1 MHIEVFEDPAV
12 SQLEPITLGRAA
24 YSIQCGSYCLAD
36 WLTRQNCSIRGNV
49 RTYLKSWQAA
59 EYPRFASAAANSV
72 WRLLVNARLV
82 PCRASFATLDKLVH
96 SNRPGLVRNG
106 ENLVAAVL
114 PPEGAEL
121 PEPWEAGHIASWL
134 RIPSIAALPAL
145 EYHLP
150 LFSYPHDLVSKHVER
165 ITDNL
170 EHRIHTGTYREV
182 RDGVFLAGNAELA
195 EWAHTDTAQG
205 PIVLDAASCVRP
217 FACLRGPLYLGPM
230 SIINEHASIKPGV
243 AIGPMSKVGGE
254 VEASVIE
261 GFSNKQHL
269 GYLGH
274 SYLGRWVN
282 LGAGTSNSNLKN
294 TYGTVRLEVGGRRV
308 DTGLQFMGCVIGDY
322 TKSAINTAIFTG
334 KLVGAC
340 SMLYGYVT
348 ENVPSFVNY
357 ATSFGEIT
365 EIPPDVMA
373 QTQKRVFLRR
383 GIEQQLWHVQ
393 LLRDMYEQV
402 AEGRQL
408 ADRPVTL

>member
-1 MHIEVFEDPAV
+1 MHIIVFEDAAIA
-12 SQLEPITLGRAA
+12 QLEPITLGRAG
-24 YSIQCGSYCLAD
+24 YSLQCGSFCLAD
-36 WLTRQNCSIRGNV
+36 WLARQNCGVTGSIR
-49 RTYLKSWQAA
+49 TFLKSWQAA
-59 EYPRFASAAANSV
+59 EYPRLSSPAPSSV
-72 WRLLVNARLV
+72 WRMLINSRIV
-82 PCRASFATLDKLVH
+82 PCRTAFATLDRLLR
-96 SNRPGLVRNG
+96 SNRPGIVRQG
-106 ENLVAAVL
+106 ETLLAAVV
-114 PPEGAEL
+114 PPEAPDL
-121 PEPWEAGHIASWL
+121 MDPWEPGKVTEWL
-134 RIPSIAALPAL
+134 KTSVVAALPTL
-145 EYHLP
+145 DHHLP
-150 LFSYPHDLVSKHVER
+150 AFCYPHDLISKHVER

-170 EHRIHTGTYREV
+170 EHRIDTSTYREV
-182 RDGVFLAGNAELA
+182 RDGVFLAGNAEIA
-195 EWAHTDTAQG
+195 EWTHTDSSQG
-205 PIVLDAASCVRP
+205 PIVIDAAASVRP

-254 VEASVIE
+254 VEATVIE

-294 TYGTVRLEVGGRRV
+294 TYGTVRLDINGRRV
-308 DTGLQFMGCVIGDY
+308 DTGLQFMGCIIGDY

-357 ATSFGEIT
+357 AKSFGEIT
-365 EIPPDVMA
+365 EIPPEVMA

-393 LLRDMYEQV
+393 LLRDMYEHV
-402 AEGRQL
+402 ADGRQL
-408 ADRPVTL
+408 ADRPVAL